1 MRILLI
7 DNHDETI
14 DLFRQVFGF
23 PGYDLFICPLS
34 DNEEEIKIA
43 SKKQEPFA
51 IAFIDSRF
59 FNEKIFDGKIFDGK
73 AVTGFSDIMGRLPGI
88 DGKTEIIGLMQ
99 ADDFSS
105 DFSPDFSPGTA
116 SSFFLEQNIFVLQ
129 KPVRKLELFQ
139 MAKTLSARVRAAN
152 LREKE
157 LLQASDMERKNRL
170 ADVEA
175 LRGSRIIFHSFMQY
189 LPLLAFIKNRRGRYV
204 YINDKC
210 REFFGIDP
218 VDVKGKTDAEILP
231 ANIVLQLK
239 DSDSQVINEGKVAS
253 IVTDLRFKDQ
263 DRYYLTFKFPIAK
276 NGISYAIGG
285 IIKDITKKFQ
295 ADKDLCM
302 PVEEDNSVCAP
313 IDTGQNFPNALP
325 GLDIE
330 EGVRRFGGAWDLYSE
345 IVSFF
350 CNDKKN
356 IICDL
361 KTLIREKKFKAA
373 LLDAHAL
380 KGSAATI
387 SAGELS
393 EAARQLEFICENEDK
408 TRINEA
414 VEKVEIAFSRILASA
429 EIIESDYAS
438 SLPKEENSGQKK
450 SGTGEDGKYNLCEFS
465 NLFNKLD
472 KSLEEF
478 DPIESKA
485 YIKKINDSIAINRPD
500 IFAGKINGDP
510 IADLADHIDVYQFD
524 EARQLLLRV
533 VKSIEIPADNG

>member
-7 DNHDETI
+7 DNHDGTI
-14 DLFRQVFGF
+14 DLFRQVFVF
-23 PGYDLFICPLS
+23 PGYDLLICPLS
-34 DNEEEIKIA
+34 DNEEEIKTA
-43 SKKQEPFA
+43 SKNREPFA

-59 FNEKIFDGKIFDGK
+59 FNGKISNGK
-73 AVTGFSDIMGRLPGI
+73 AVTGFSDIKGWLPGI
-88 DGKTEIIGLMQ
+88 DGKTEIIGLVQ

-105 DFSPDFSPGTA
+105 DFSLDTA
-116 SSFFLEQNIFVLQ
+116 SSLFLEQNIFVLQ
-129 KPVRKLELFQ
+129 KPVRKLELLQ
-139 MAKTLSARVRAAN
+139 MAKTLSARIRAAD

-157 LLQASDMERKNRL
+157 LLQASDMERKSRL
-170 ADVEA
+170 DVKA

-189 LPLLAFIKNRRGRYV
+189 LPLLAFIKNKMGRYV

-231 ANIVLQLK
+231 ANLVRQLK

-285 IIKDITKKFQ
+285 IIKDITKKIQ

-302 PVEEDNSVCAP
+302 PVEEDNSVCAQ
-313 IDTGQNFPNALP
+313 IDPGQNFPNALP
-325 GLDIE
+325 GLNIE

-361 KTLIREKKFKAA
+361 KTLIREKKFNAA
-373 LLDAHAL
+373 LLGAHAL

-393 EAARQLEFICENEDK
+393 EAARQLEFICDNEDK

-438 SLPKEENSGQKK
+438 PLPKKENPEQKI
-450 SGTGEDGKYNLCEFS
+450 SGTEKYGKYNHCEFS
-465 NLFNKLD
+465 NLFSKLD

-478 DPIESKA
+478 DPVESKA
-485 YIKKINDSIAINRPD
+485 YIKKINDIIAINRP
-500 IFAGKINGDP
+500 
-510 IADLADHIDVYQFD
+510 
-524 EARQLLLRV
+524 
-533 VKSIEIPADNG
+533 